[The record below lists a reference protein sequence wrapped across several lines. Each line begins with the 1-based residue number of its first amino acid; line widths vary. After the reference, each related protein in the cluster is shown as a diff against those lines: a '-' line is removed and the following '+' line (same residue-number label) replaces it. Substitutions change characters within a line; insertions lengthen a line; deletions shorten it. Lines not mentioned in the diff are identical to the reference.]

1 VAYTGS
7 EPASRV
13 LVLVSYTEE
22 TMMDAA
28 TQATLPIFL
37 LQVFLLSAYIPISY
51 IAYRWACA
59 PKKHLRVREALL
71 DLGMPFAQ
79 MGQQARVYE
88 YSTRDYSWPVF
99 IAWFVTVLTFSLT
112 HPYPIALGLWD
123 GILEESVNIFGVDDP
138 EQFAILAGRF
148 LFYGWSGAV
157 AYSLFMIGR
166 RFLDYDLTPRV
177 YIYTATRF
185 TLAFVIGAVVGVL
198 LGVTTTA
205 AGTSFDLTLSTVA
218 VVAFVIGF
226 FPERGWEFLS
236 QAARA
241 SLRQSRR
248 DSKEVRLSAIEGM
261 SIFQQGRLRQ
271 DGIENVQNLAAANV
285 PALVANTPFSVGQL
299 IDWIDQAILLVYT
312 SDDQSRALA
321 KLGIIR
327 ASDVL
332 ANTLHDDTREALIS
346 SLGEKKADALQIS
359 EVIGNTVSG
368 FNPEQAAQAL
378 AEVGKIETRAIDAAE
393 LAVLTRGLQSA
404 LNMELVTYYRWK
416 TSLNKA
422 LRDHVEEH
430 ADAVATYHTPTP
442 APAEATPLP
451 VASEAASPAM

>member
-1 VAYTGS
+1 
-7 EPASRV
+7 
-13 LVLVSYTEE
+13 
-22 TMMDAA
+22 MDAA
-28 TQATLPIFL
+28 MQATLPVFL
-37 LQVFLLSAYIPISY
+37 IQVFLLSAYIPISY

-71 DLGMPFAQ
+71 ELGTPFAR
-79 MGQQARVYE
+79 MGQQARAYE
-88 YSTRDYSWPVF
+88 YSTRDYSWPVL

-112 HPYPIALGLWD
+112 HPYPISLGLWD

-138 EQFAILAGRF
+138 EQFPILAGRF

-177 YIYTATRF
+177 YIYTAIRF

-198 LGVTTTA
+198 LGVTTSI
-205 AGTSFDLTLSTVA
+205 AGTSLDLALSTVA
-218 VVAFVIGF
+218 IVAFVIGF

-241 SLRQSRR
+241 SLRQSNR
-248 DSKEVRLSAIEGM
+248 DSREVRLSYIEGM

-271 DGIENVQNLAAANV
+271 DGIENVQNLATANI

-332 ANTLHDDTREALIS
+332 ANALHNDTREALIR
-346 SLGEKKADALQIS
+346 SLGEKKADALEIG
-359 EVIGNTVSG
+359 EVIGSTITG
-368 FNPEQAAQAL
+368 LNPEQAAQSL
-378 AEVGKIETRAIDAAE
+378 AEIGKIETRAIDAAE
-393 LAVLTRGLQSA
+393 LTVLTRGLQSA
-404 LNMELVTYYRWK
+404 LNMELVIYYRWK

-422 LRDHVEEH
+422 LRDYVEEH
-430 ADAVATYHTPTP
+430 AETIAVYHTDPPMPTES
-442 APAEATPLP
+442 APSP
-451 VASEAASPAM
+451 VIGEAAPPAMPAH